1 MNSSGWFGIFEKIS
15 TLYSMMIIGIGGG
28 FGMAWET
35 SGGSVDN
42 LSLKPLLSYFF
53 KKITLSRGLWYARM
67 GLYVTP
73 IRLGLLSTPNQITD
87 SKCVS
92 SE

>member
-1 MNSSGWFGIFEKIS
+1 MELLQKYLIIATLPNANLNYAMYGDDFIFE
-15 TLYSMMIIGIGGG
+15 L
-28 FGMAWET
+28 F
-35 SGGSVDN
+35 
-42 LSLKPLLSYFF
+42 FF
-53 KKITLSRGLWYARM
+53 KKITLSRRLWYARV

-73 IRLGLLSTPNQITD
+73 IRFGLLSTLTANQITD

>member
-1 MNSSGWFGIFEKIS
+1 MRSIPGLLSGFQPPHDKSIS
-15 TLYSMMIIGIGGG
+15 V
-28 FGMAWET
+28 F
-35 SGGSVDN
+35 
-42 LSLKPLLSYFF
+42 LSYFF
-53 KKITLSRGLWYARM
+53 KKITLSRRLWYARV

-73 IRLGLLSTPNQITD
+73 IRLGLLSTLTANQITD

>member
-1 MNSSGWFGIFEKIS
+1 MNSLI
-15 TLYSMMIIGIGGG
+15 YIIR
-28 FGMAWET
+28 AT
-35 SGGSVDN
+35 SFLTGSVCSQFQT
-42 LSLKPLLSYFF
+42 LVFELFF
-53 KKITLSRGLWYARM
+53 FLKITLSRRLWYARV

-73 IRLGLLSTPNQITD
+73 IRFGLLSTLTANQITD